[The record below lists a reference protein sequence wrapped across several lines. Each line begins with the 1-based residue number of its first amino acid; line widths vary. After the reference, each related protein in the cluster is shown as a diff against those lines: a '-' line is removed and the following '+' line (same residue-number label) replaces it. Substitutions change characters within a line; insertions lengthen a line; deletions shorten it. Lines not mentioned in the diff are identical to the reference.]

1 MLWEVNKFAR
11 ERRNRRNKQAGG
23 KLKMNLVNKF
33 VINDFPKRLL
43 IAHTNQKAYRI
54 SFKDVFCQHT
64 KTETTAK
71 AI

>member
-1 MLWEVNKFAR
+1 MMLQTLWEVNKFAR

-43 IAHTNQKAYRI
+43 IAHTNQRAYRI
-54 SFKDVFCQHT
+54 SFKDAFC
-64 KTETTAK
+64 
-71 AI
+71 